1 MMSTIF
7 LMMLIFLFPT
17 QSFAA
22 PSTCLRK
29 YETAAR
35 ALEEKRAKCGISEMN
50 DKAFCK
56 VASQINIP
64 LEVNGYKFSLNVAS
78 IYRFLNDLKI
88 LPNNFRR
95 TAKLISEAQ
104 VERGRHLRRV
114 TKKISRSIAGVS
126 AQGVAQVINEF
137 DHNQTLC
144 PGDQLYTYREVREML
159 EEELIRR

>member
-7 LMMLIFLFPT
+7 LMMLIFFFPF
-17 QSFAA
+17 QAFAA

-29 YETAAR
+29 YEMAAR

-64 LEVNGYKFSLNVAS
+64 LEVYGYKFSLNVAS

-95 TAKLISEAQ
+95 TAKLIYEAQ
-104 VERGRHLRRV
+104 VGRGRHLRRV
-114 TKKISRSIAGVS
+114 TKRISRSIAGVS

>member
-1 MMSTIF
+1 M
-7 LMMLIFLFPT
+7 
-17 QSFAA
+17 
-22 PSTCLRK
+22 
-29 YETAAR
+29 AAR

-64 LEVNGYKFSLNVAS
+64 LEVYGYKFSLNVAS

-95 TAKLISEAQ
+95 TAKLIYEAQ
-104 VERGRHLRRV
+104 VGRGRHLRRV
-114 TKKISRSIAGVS
+114 TKRISRSIAGVS

>member
-7 LMMLIFLFPT
+7 LMMLIFFFPF
-17 QSFAA
+17 QAFAA
-22 PSTCLRK
+22 SSKCLRK
-29 YETAAR
+29 YEMAAR

-64 LEVNGYKFSLNVAS
+64 LEVYGYKFSLNVAS

-95 TAKLISEAQ
+95 TAKLIYEAQ
-104 VERGRHLRRV
+104 VGRGRHLRRV
-114 TKKISRSIAGVS
+114 TKRISRSIAGVS